1 MTKPAETGWLIEHPL
16 DPRYGRESWYSGK
29 DGFTLDSLLAIRYA
43 RKEDA
48 LREIDRLPVSLGKSL
63 IATEHAWVSGS
74 LCKPA
79 TKKSVGCNRHDNCE
93 EARAKNPSAE
103 CCHDGARFAR
113 DRYEA
118 REKLWREYRDLL
130 LEEVNAHV
138 GLAVA
143 HGWAGSPERYARGKT
158 LRAALGIDKER
169 A

>member
-1 MTKPAETGWLIEHPL
+1 MTAQVTMLADEEMLAASRSRSNKLTNWPNQEE
-16 DPRYGRESWYSGK
+16 
-29 DGFTLDSLLAIRYA
+29 GFLA
-43 RKEDA
+43 
-48 LREIDRLPVSLGKSL
+48 
-63 IATEHAWVSGS
+63 
-74 LCKPA
+74 
-79 TKKSVGCNRHDNCE
+79 
-93 EARAKNPSAE
+93 
-103 CCHDGARFAR
+103 GARFAR